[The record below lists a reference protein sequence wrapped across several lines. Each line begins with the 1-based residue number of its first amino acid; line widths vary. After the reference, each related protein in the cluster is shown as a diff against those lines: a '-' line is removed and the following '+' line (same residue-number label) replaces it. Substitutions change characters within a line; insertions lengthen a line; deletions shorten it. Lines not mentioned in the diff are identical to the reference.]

1 MGTIVL
7 GYNHLNKEMLDKVLN
22 KFSKI
27 KQLNIDAVIKES
39 KVIFTKEYDFLLR
52 NISISVIEY
61 NNEYLVLNKVDGA
74 RSLEPLFI
82 QVDEFGCLMDDFF
95 YDFIINSSEDLS
107 KYAILYTDY
116 SDLMDSIRLECG
128 FVEVFDII

>member
-1 MGTIVL
+1 M
-7 GYNHLNKEMLDKVLN
+7 
-22 KFSKI
+22 
-27 KQLNIDAVIKES
+27 
-39 KVIFTKEYDFLLR
+39 R

>member
-7 GYNHLNKEMLDKVLN
+7 GYNHLNKEMLEKVLN

-61 NNEYLVLNKVDGA
+61 NNEYLVLNKEDGA

>member
-61 NNEYLVLNKVDGA
+61 NKEYLVLNKVDGA

-116 SDLMDSIRLECG
+116 SDLMDSVRLECG
-128 FVEVFDII
+128 FVEVYDVL

>member
-61 NNEYLVLNKVDGA
+61 NNEYLVLNKVDGS

-116 SDLMDSIRLECG
+116 SDLMDSVRLECG
-128 FVEVFDII
+128 FVEVYDVL

>member
-1 MGTIVL
+1 M
-7 GYNHLNKEMLDKVLN
+7 
-22 KFSKI
+22 
-27 KQLNIDAVIKES
+27 
-39 KVIFTKEYDFLLR
+39 
-52 NISISVIEY
+52 
-61 NNEYLVLNKVDGA
+61 LNKVDGA
-74 RSLEPLFI
+74 RSLEPSFI

-116 SDLMDSIRLECG
+116 SDLWIRLECG